1 MFFRFLFTG
10 KGVTREGWTFFEKDD
25 FNAVYFP
32 LGWDSWMDSHG
43 QGMKAFYPMRVKTF
57 ISWSPKKY
65 EMGMG
70 GIPALLPRAYQ
81 ENISFNFTEVA
92 LND

>member
-1 MFFRFLFTG
+1 MTVR
-10 KGVTREGWTFFEKDD
+10 
-25 FNAVYFP
+25 
-32 LGWDSWMDSHG
+32 
-43 QGMKAFYPMRVKTF
+43 TF

-70 GIPALLPRAYQ
+70 GISTVLPTAYQ
-81 ENISFNFTEVA
+81 ENISFDVIKVV

>member
-1 MFFRFLFTG
+1 MFAG
-10 KGVTREGWTFFEKDD
+10 KGVSREGWTFFEEDD
-25 FNAVYFP
+25 FNAAYFP
-32 LGWDSWMDSHG
+32 LGWDSWVNSHG
-43 QGMKAFYPMRVKTF
+43 QGMDIFYLMTVRMF

-70 GIPALLPRAYQ
+70 GISTLLPTAYQ
-81 ENISFNFTEVA
+81 EIISFDVTKVV

>member
-1 MFFRFLFTG
+1 MAKEWRFFYLMTVR
-10 KGVTREGWTFFEKDD
+10 
-25 FNAVYFP
+25 
-32 LGWDSWMDSHG
+32 
-43 QGMKAFYPMRVKTF
+43 TF

-70 GIPALLPRAYQ
+70 GISTVLPTAYQ
-81 ENISFNFTEVA
+81 ENISFDVIKVV